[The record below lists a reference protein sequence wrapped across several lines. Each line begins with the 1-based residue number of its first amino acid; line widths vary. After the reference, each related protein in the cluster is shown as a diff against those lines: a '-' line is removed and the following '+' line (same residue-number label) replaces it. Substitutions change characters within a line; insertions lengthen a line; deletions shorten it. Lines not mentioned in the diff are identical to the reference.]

1 MWPGSHIA
9 RTSQHLRPVC
19 HQAPPRA
26 SPSDPVHFSAWPFDA
41 VLLTLVV
48 LVAVAVFALILP
60 ILVWRRL
67 GRLAGVVPRLDALV
81 SQLTTVQATIAL
93 IDQRVGR
100 LHSQLA
106 EDNAQLREQVGGRL
120 DAFKLALAATLAE
133 DRVQLLRQL
142 TEQREQLTAS
152 LAEHRTRGAEQSS
165 RALVTLQDSMRSG
178 FDSLHQQLGAALLRN
193 STDLGQRVE
202 VLTKVTDERLKE
214 IAGQVDKRLS
224 DGFEKTTATFTDV
237 IKRLALIDE
246 AQKKITALS
255 IDVVSLQEILVD
267 KRSRGAFGEVQLAQL
282 VANVMPPQSYALQH
296 HLGNDR
302 IADCALFLPYPLGT
316 ICIDSKFPLEAF
328 RFMTDNSRAEIERK
342 RAEGQFKQDIR
353 KHIKDIA
360 ERYIVRDVTADS
372 AIMFIPA
379 EAVFAEIQAHHPDLV
394 DLAQSHRVWLTSP
407 TTLWAILNTASAVLK
422 DAATREQ
429 VDIIQQHLG
438 HLGDDFQRFRT
449 RMDKLV
455 IHIQQANK
463 DVDEVNISARKI
475 TERFEKIERVELE
488 APEASKPPSRQAS
501 PQVTDPEL

>member
-1 MWPGSHIA
+1 MNFS
-9 RTSQHLRPVC
+9 SLPV
-19 HQAPPRA
+19 
-26 SPSDPVHFSAWPFDA
+26 D
-41 VLLTLVV
+41 T
-48 LVAVAVFALILP
+48 VAVALAVVAAVAVWALVLQIL
-60 ILVWRRL
+60 IWRRV
-67 GRLAGVVPRLDALV
+67 GRLQSADMRLDAIAA
-81 SQLTTVQATIAL
+81 QLTAAQATSEL

-106 EDNAQLREQVGGRL
+106 EDNAQLREQVGGRV

-133 DRVQLLRQL
+133 DRAQLLRQL

-152 LAEHRTRGAEQSS
+152 LAEHRMRGEEQNT
-165 RALVTLQDSMRSG
+165 RALATLQDSMRSG
-178 FDSLHQQLGAALLRN
+178 FDSLHQQLGEALLRN

-296 HLGNDR
+296 RLGNDR
-302 IADCALFLPYPLGT
+302 IADCALFLPYPIGT

-328 RFMTDNSRAEIERK
+328 RFMTDTSRAEVDRK

-394 DLAQSHRVWLTSP
+394 DLAQSQRVWLTSP

-429 VDIIQQHLG
+429 VDIIQKHLG
-438 HLGDDFQRFRT
+438 HLGDDFQRFRM
-449 RMDKLV
+449 RMDKLA
-455 IHIQQANK
+455 IHIQLANK

-475 TERFEKIERVELE
+475 SERFEKIERVELE
-488 APEASKPPSRQAS
+488 GPEASNPTSRQAS
-501 PQVTDPEL
+501 PQVTDSEP

>member
-1 MWPGSHIA
+1 MTAWS
-9 RTSQHLRPVC
+9 LPVDL
-19 HQAPPRA
+19 
-26 SPSDPVHFSAWPFDA
+26 SSAA
-41 VLLTLVV
+41 VVLL
-48 LVAVAVFALILP
+48 VALAAVSLMLLIMS
-60 ILVWRRL
+60 WRRL
-67 GRLAGVVPRLDALV
+67 ARLQAGDPRLDAIAN
-81 SQLTTVQATIAL
+81 QLTGSKAAIEL

-106 EDNAQLREQVGGRL
+106 EDNAQLREQVGTRL
-120 DAFKLALAATLAE
+120 EAFKLALSETLAD
-133 DRVQLLRQL
+133 DRARMVRQL
-142 TEQREQLTAS
+142 SEQREQLAAS
-152 LAEHRTRGAEQSS
+152 LGEYRTRIEEQNT
-165 RALVTLQDSMRSG
+165 RALATLQDSMRTG
-178 FDSLHQQLGAALLRN
+178 FDSLHQQLGEALLRS

-202 VLTKVTDERLKE
+202 TLTKLTDERLRE
-214 IAGQVDKRLS
+214 IAGQVDKRLA
-224 DGFEKTTATFTDV
+224 DGFEKTTTTFTDV

-296 HLGNDR
+296 RLGNER
-302 IADCALFLPYPLGT
+302 IADCALFLPYPTGT
-316 ICIDSKFPLEAF
+316 ICIDSKFPLESF
-328 RFMTDNSRAEIERK
+328 RFMTDNSRAEVDRK
-342 RAEGQFKQDIR
+342 RSEAQFKQDIR

-394 DLAQSHRVWLTSP
+394 ELAQSNRVWLTSP

-429 VDIIQQHLG
+429 VDIIQKHLG
-438 HLGDDFQRFRT
+438 HLADDFQRFRT
-449 RMDKLV
+449 RMDKLS

-488 APEASKPPSRQAS
+488 APEVSTPSVRHADEELI
-501 PQVTDPEL
+501 DPAA

>member
-1 MWPGSHIA
+1 MRRFDRSRDQYATKP
-9 RTSQHLRPVC
+9 LR
-19 HQAPPRA
+19 AP
-26 SPSDPVHFSAWPFDA
+26 SLCDPVNHAPWVTND
-41 VLLTLVV
+41 LLVPLTV
-48 LVAVAVFALILP
+48 LVTVAMAALLLHILM
-60 ILVWRRL
+60 WRSLSRL
-67 GRLAGVVPRLDALV
+67 QHTNPRLDTVTA
-81 SQLTTVQATIAL
+81 QLTAVLATIEL

-100 LHSQLA
+100 LHSQLDA
-106 EDNAQLREQVGGRL
+106 DNAQLREQVASRL
-120 DAFKLALAATLAE
+120 DAYKLALATTLAE
-133 DRVQLLRQL
+133 DRAHLVRQL
-142 TEQREQLTAS
+142 TEQREQLSAG
-152 LAEHRTRGAEQSS
+152 LAAHRMQGQEQNT
-165 RALVTLQDSMRSG
+165 RALTTLQDSMRTG

-193 STDLGQRVE
+193 STDLGQRVGT
-202 VLTKVTDERLKE
+202 LTQVTDERLKE

-224 DGFEKTTATFTDV
+224 DGFEKTSATFTDV

-296 HLGNDR
+296 RLGNER
-302 IADCALFLPYPLGT
+302 IADCALFLPYPIGT
-316 ICIDSKFPLEAF
+316 ICIDSKFPLESF
-328 RFMTDNSRAEIERK
+328 RVMTDTARTEDERK
-342 RAEGQFKQDIR
+342 RADGQFKQDIR

-394 DLAQSHRVWLTSP
+394 EFAQAQRVWLTSP

-429 VDIIQQHLG
+429 VDIIQKHLG
-438 HLGDDFQRFRT
+438 HLGDDFQRFRV
-449 RMDKLV
+449 RMDKLA

-475 TERFEKIERVELE
+475 SERFEKIERVELE
-488 APEASKPPSRQAS
+488 PPEVSKPSIRQPAAQALDDES
-501 PQVTDPEL
+501 

>member
-1 MWPGSHIA
+1 MI
-9 RTSQHLRPVC
+9 
-19 HQAPPRA
+19 
-26 SPSDPVHFSAWPFDA
+26 DPVTPASLGLDA
-41 VLLTLVV
+41 VLALLATSTLVSFVV
-48 LVAVAVFALILP
+48 LV
-60 ILVWRRL
+60 LVMVLWRRVARIAS
-67 GRLAGVVPRLDALV
+67 GDPRLDTI
-81 SQLTTVQATIAL
+81 STQITTGLATSEL
-93 IDQRVGR
+93 IDQRLGR

-106 EDNAQLREQVGGRL
+106 NDNAQLREQVGTRL
-120 DAFKLALAATLAE
+120 DAFKLALSATLAE
-133 DRVQLLRQL
+133 DRAHFVRELSA
-142 TEQREQLTAS
+142 QREQLTAN
-152 LAEHRTRGAEQSS
+152 LAEHRTRVEQQNT
-165 RALVTLQDSMRSG
+165 RALATLQHSMRTG
-178 FDSLHQQLGAALLRN
+178 FDSLHQQLGEALLRS

-202 VLTKVTDERLKE
+202 ALTRVTDERLKA

-255 IDVVSLQEILVD
+255 SDVVSLQEILVD

-296 HLGNDR
+296 RLGNER
-302 IADCALFLPYPLGT
+302 IADCALFLPYPTGT
-316 ICIDSKFPLEAF
+316 ICIDSKFPLESF
-328 RFMTDNSRAEIERK
+328 RFMTDNTRAEVDRK
-342 RAEGQFKQDIR
+342 RAEAQFKQDIR

-360 ERYIVRDVTADS
+360 EKYIVRDVTADS

-394 DLAQSHRVWLTSP
+394 ELAQANRVWLTSP

-438 HLGDDFQRFRT
+438 YLADDFQRFRT
-449 RMDKLV
+449 RMDKLAV
-455 IHIQQANK
+455 HIQQANK

-488 APEASKPPSRQAS
+488 GPDASKASARQAVEDGIDS
-501 PQVTDPEL
+501 ER

>member
-1 MWPGSHIA
+1 MW
-9 RTSQHLRPVC
+9 R
-19 HQAPPRA
+19 
-26 SPSDPVHFSAWPFDA
+26 
-41 VLLTLVV
+41 
-48 LVAVAVFALILP
+48 
-60 ILVWRRL
+60 
-67 GRLAGVVPRLDALV
+67 
-81 SQLTTVQATIAL
+81 
-93 IDQRVGR
+93 RVGR
-100 LHSQLA
+100 LHSADLHMAAVVTQLTTAQAAIEMIDQRVARLHRQLA
-106 EDNAQLREQVGGRL
+106 EDNAQLREQVGSRL
-120 DAFKLALAATLAE
+120 DAFKLALAATLAD
-133 DRVQLLRQL
+133 DRAHLVRQL
-142 TEQREQLTAS
+142 TEQREQLAAS
-152 LAEHRTRGAEQSS
+152 LAEHRTRGEEQHTRALATLQSS
-165 RALVTLQDSMRSG
+165 MRTG
-178 FDSLHQQLGAALLRN
+178 FDSLHQQLGEALLRS

-202 VLTKVTDERLKE
+202 SLTKVTDERLKE

-282 VANVMPPQSYALQH
+282 VANVMPPQSFALQH
-296 HLGNDR
+296 RLGNER
-302 IADCALFLPYPLGT
+302 IADCALFLPYPIGT

-328 RFMTDNSRAEIERK
+328 RVMTDTSRAEVDRK

-360 ERYIVRDVTADS
+360 ERYIVRDLTADS

-394 DLAQSHRVWLTSP
+394 DFAQSQRVWLTSP

-429 VDIIQQHLG
+429 VDIIQKHLG
-438 HLGDDFQRFRT
+438 HLGDDFQRFRV
-449 RMDKLV
+449 RMDKLA

>member
-1 MWPGSHIA
+1 MVLVLVMMLWRRVAHIA
-9 RTSQHLRPVC
+9 SG
-19 HQAPPRA
+19 
-26 SPSDPVHFSAWPFDA
+26 D
-41 VLLTLVV
+41 
-48 LVAVAVFALILP
+48 
-60 ILVWRRL
+60 
-67 GRLAGVVPRLDALV
+67 PRLDTISTRITMGL
-81 SQLTTVQATIAL
+81 ATSEL
-93 IDQRVGR
+93 IDQRLGR

-106 EDNAQLREQVGGRL
+106 DDNAQLREQIGTRL
-120 DAFKLALAATLAE
+120 DAFKLALSASLAE
-133 DRVQLLRQL
+133 DRAHLVREL
-142 TEQREQLTAS
+142 TAQREQLTAN
-152 LAEHRTRGAEQSS
+152 LAEHRMRVEEQNT
-165 RALVTLQDSMRSG
+165 RALATLQDSMRSG
-178 FDSLHQQLGAALLRN
+178 FDSLHQQLGEALLRS

-202 VLTKVTDERLKE
+202 ALTRVTDERLKA

-255 IDVVSLQEILVD
+255 SDVVSLQEILVD

-282 VANVMPPQSYALQH
+282 VANVMAPQSYALQH
-296 HLGNDR
+296 RLGNER
-302 IADCALFLPYPLGT
+302 IADCALFLPYPTGT
-316 ICIDSKFPLEAF
+316 ICIDSKFPLESF
-328 RFMTDNSRAEIERK
+328 RFMTDNSRAEVDRK
-342 RAEGQFKQDIR
+342 RAEAQFKQDIR

-360 ERYIVRDVTADS
+360 EKYIVRDVTADS

-394 DLAQSHRVWLTSP
+394 ELAQANRVWLTSP

-438 HLGDDFQRFRT
+438 YLADDFQRFRT
-449 RMDKLV
+449 RMDKLAV
-455 IHIQQANK
+455 HIQQANK

-488 APEASKPPSRQAS
+488 GPEASKGSVRQA
-501 PQVTDPEL
+501 VDDGVDCER

>member
-1 MWPGSHIA
+1 MTAWS
-9 RTSQHLRPVC
+9 LPVDL
-19 HQAPPRA
+19 
-26 SPSDPVHFSAWPFDA
+26 SSAA
-41 VLLTLVV
+41 VVLL
-48 LVAVAVFALILP
+48 VALAAVSLMLLIMS
-60 ILVWRRL
+60 WRRL
-67 GRLAGVVPRLDALV
+67 ARLQASDPRLDAIAN
-81 SQLTTVQATIAL
+81 QLTASKAAIEL

-106 EDNAQLREQVGGRL
+106 EDNAQLREQVGTRL
-120 DAFKLALAATLAE
+120 EAFKLALSETLAD
-133 DRVQLLRQL
+133 DRARMVRQL
-142 TEQREQLTAS
+142 SEQREQLAAS
-152 LAEHRTRGAEQSS
+152 LGEHRTRIEEQNT
-165 RALVTLQDSMRSG
+165 RALATLQDSMRTG
-178 FDSLHQQLGAALLRN
+178 FDSLHQQLGEALLRS

-202 VLTKVTDERLKE
+202 TLTKLTDERLRE
-214 IAGQVDKRLS
+214 IAGQVDKRLA
-224 DGFEKTTATFTDV
+224 DGFEKTTTTFTDV

-296 HLGNDR
+296 RLGNER
-302 IADCALFLPYPLGT
+302 IADCALFLPYPTGT
-316 ICIDSKFPLEAF
+316 ICIDSKFPLESF
-328 RFMTDNSRAEIERK
+328 RFMTDNSRAEVDRK
-342 RAEGQFKQDIR
+342 RSEAQFKQDIR

-394 DLAQSHRVWLTSP
+394 ELAQSNRVWLTSP

-438 HLGDDFQRFRT
+438 HLADDFQRFRT
-449 RMDKLV
+449 RMDKLST
-455 IHIQQANK
+455 HIQQANK

-488 APEASKPPSRQAS
+488 APEVSTPSVRQADEELI
-501 PQVTDPEL
+501 DPAA

>member
-1 MWPGSHIA
+1 MN
-9 RTSQHLRPVC
+9 
-19 HQAPPRA
+19 
-26 SPSDPVHFSAWPFDA
+26 FSTLAFDVVQLSLA
-41 VLLTLVV
+41 VLASAAVCLQV
-48 LVAVAVFALILP
+48 LQIL
-60 ILVWRRL
+60 LWRRL
-67 GRLAGVVPRLDALV
+67 VRLQSTDERVAAVIT
-81 SQLTTVQATIAL
+81 QLTTVQATIEMV
-93 IDQRVGR
+93 DQRVAR

-120 DAFKLALAATLAE
+120 DAFKLALGTTLAD
-133 DRVQLLRQL
+133 DRAHLVRQL
-142 TEQREQLTAS
+142 TEQREQLAVS
-152 LAEHRTRGAEQSS
+152 LAGHRTHGEEQHT
-165 RALVTLQDSMRSG
+165 RALATLQNSMRTG
-178 FDSLHQQLGAALLRN
+178 FDSLHQQLGEALLRS
-193 STDLGQRVE
+193 STDLGQRVAS
-202 VLTKVTDERLKE
+202 LTKVTDERLKE

-282 VANVMPPQSYALQH
+282 VANVMPPQSFALQH
-296 HLGNDR
+296 RLGNDR
-302 IADCALFLPYPLGT
+302 IADCALFLPYPIGT

-328 RFMTDNSRAEIERK
+328 RFMTDTSRAEVERK

-394 DLAQSHRVWLTSP
+394 DFAQSQRVWLTSP

-429 VDIIQQHLG
+429 VDIIQKHLG
-438 HLGDDFQRFRT
+438 HLGDDFQRFRI
-449 RMDKLV
+449 RMDKLA

-488 APEASKPPSRQAS
+488 ATEVSKPTVRQPY
-501 PQVTDPEL
+501 PQVTDPER

>member
-1 MWPGSHIA
+1 MNFS
-9 RTSQHLRPVC
+9 SLPV
-19 HQAPPRA
+19 
-26 SPSDPVHFSAWPFDA
+26 D
-41 VLLTLVV
+41 T
-48 LVAVAVFALILP
+48 VAVALAVVAAVAVWALVLQIL
-60 ILVWRRL
+60 IWRRV
-67 GRLAGVVPRLDALV
+67 GRLQSADMRLDAIAA
-81 SQLTTVQATIAL
+81 QLTAAQATSEL

-106 EDNAQLREQVGGRL
+106 EDNAQLREQVGGRV

-133 DRVQLLRQL
+133 DRTQLLRQL

-152 LAEHRTRGAEQSS
+152 LAEHRMRGEEQNT
-165 RALVTLQDSMRSG
+165 RALATLQDSMRSG
-178 FDSLHQQLGAALLRN
+178 FDSLHQQLGEALLRN

-296 HLGNDR
+296 RLGNDR
-302 IADCALFLPYPLGT
+302 IADCALFLPYPIGT

-328 RFMTDNSRAEIERK
+328 RFMTDTSRAEVDRK

-394 DLAQSHRVWLTSP
+394 DLAQSQRVWLTSP

-429 VDIIQQHLG
+429 VDIIQKHLG
-438 HLGDDFQRFRT
+438 HLGDDFQRFRM
-449 RMDKLV
+449 RMDKLA
-455 IHIQQANK
+455 IHIQLANK

-475 TERFEKIERVELE
+475 SERFEKIERVELE
-488 APEASKPPSRQAS
+488 GPEASNPTSRQAS
-501 PQVTDPEL
+501 PQVTDSEP

>member
-1 MWPGSHIA
+1 MI
-9 RTSQHLRPVC
+9 
-19 HQAPPRA
+19 
-26 SPSDPVHFSAWPFDA
+26 DPVTPASLGLDA
-41 VLLTLVV
+41 VLALLATSTLVSFVV
-48 LVAVAVFALILP
+48 LV
-60 ILVWRRL
+60 LVMVLWRRVARIAS
-67 GRLAGVVPRLDALV
+67 GDPRLDTI
-81 SQLTTVQATIAL
+81 STQITTGLATSEL
-93 IDQRVGR
+93 IDQRLGR

-106 EDNAQLREQVGGRL
+106 NDNAQLREQVGTRL
-120 DAFKLALAATLAE
+120 DAFKLALSATLAE
-133 DRVQLLRQL
+133 DRAHFVRELSA
-142 TEQREQLTAS
+142 QREQLTAN
-152 LAEHRTRGAEQSS
+152 LAEHRTRVEQQNT
-165 RALVTLQDSMRSG
+165 RALATLQHSMRTG
-178 FDSLHQQLGAALLRN
+178 FDSLHQQLGEALLRS

-202 VLTKVTDERLKE
+202 ALTRVTDERLKA

-255 IDVVSLQEILVD
+255 SDVVSLQEILVD

-282 VANVMPPQSYALQH
+282 VANVMAPQSYALQH
-296 HLGNDR
+296 RLGNER
-302 IADCALFLPYPLGT
+302 IADCALFLPYPTGT
-316 ICIDSKFPLEAF
+316 ICIDSKFPLESF
-328 RFMTDNSRAEIERK
+328 RFMTDNSRAEVDRK
-342 RAEGQFKQDIR
+342 RAEAQFKQDIR

-360 ERYIVRDVTADS
+360 EKYIVRDVTADS

-394 DLAQSHRVWLTSP
+394 ELAQANRVWLTSP

-438 HLGDDFQRFRT
+438 YLADDFQRFRT
-449 RMDKLV
+449 RMDKLAV
-455 IHIQQANK
+455 HIQQANK

-488 APEASKPPSRQAS
+488 GPEASKGSVRQA
-501 PQVTDPEL
+501 VEDGVDCER

>member
-1 MWPGSHIA
+1 MI
-9 RTSQHLRPVC
+9 
-19 HQAPPRA
+19 
-26 SPSDPVHFSAWPFDA
+26 DPVTPASLGLDA
-41 VLLTLVV
+41 VPAWLATSTLVSFVV
-48 LVAVAVFALILP
+48 LV
-60 ILVWRRL
+60 LVMMMMLWRRVARIAS
-67 GRLAGVVPRLDALV
+67 GDPRLDTI
-81 SQLTTVQATIAL
+81 STQITTGLATSEL
-93 IDQRVGR
+93 IDQRLGR

-106 EDNAQLREQVGGRL
+106 NDNAQLREQVGTRL
-120 DAFKLALAATLAE
+120 DAFKLALSATLAE
-133 DRVQLLRQL
+133 DRAHFVRELSA
-142 TEQREQLTAS
+142 QREQLTAN
-152 LAEHRTRGAEQSS
+152 LAEHRTRVEQQNT
-165 RALVTLQDSMRSG
+165 RALATLQHSMRTG
-178 FDSLHQQLGAALLRN
+178 FDSLHQQLGEALLRS

-202 VLTKVTDERLKE
+202 ALTRVTDERLKA

-255 IDVVSLQEILVD
+255 SDVVSLQEILVD

-296 HLGNDR
+296 RLGNER
-302 IADCALFLPYPLGT
+302 IADCALFLPYPTGT
-316 ICIDSKFPLEAF
+316 ICIDSKFPLESF
-328 RFMTDNSRAEIERK
+328 RFMTDNTRAEVDRK
-342 RAEGQFKQDIR
+342 RAEAQFKQDIR

-360 ERYIVRDVTADS
+360 EKYIVRDVTADS

-394 DLAQSHRVWLTSP
+394 ELAQANRVWLTSP

-438 HLGDDFQRFRT
+438 YLADDFQRFRT
-449 RMDKLV
+449 RMDKLAV
-455 IHIQQANK
+455 HIQQANK

-488 APEASKPPSRQAS
+488 GPDASKASARQAVEDGIDS
-501 PQVTDPEL
+501 ER

>member
-1 MWPGSHIA
+1 MSDAATMVLFGSTPA
-9 RTSQHLRPVC
+9 L
-19 HQAPPRA
+19 
-26 SPSDPVHFSAWPFDA
+26 
-41 VLLTLVV
+41 VLLAALSV
-48 LVAVAVFALILP
+48 LVLGVLLLVL
-60 ILVWRRL
+60 LVWRRV
-67 GRLAGVVPRLDALV
+67 GRLNADASRLDIILA
-81 SQLTTVQATIAL
+81 QLTANQTTSEL
-93 IDQRVGR
+93 IDQRLGR

-106 EDNAQLREQVGGRL
+106 EDNAQLREQIGGRL
-120 DAFKLALAATLAE
+120 DAFRLALSTTLAE
-133 DRVQLLRQL
+133 DRAYLVRQS
-142 TEQREQLTAS
+142 TEQREQLS
-152 LAEHRTRGAEQSS
+152 SQLGEHRMRVEEQNT
-165 RALVTLQDSMRSG
+165 RALATLQDSMRIG
-178 FDSLHQQLGAALLRN
+178 FDSLHQQLGEALLRS

-202 VLTKVTDERLKE
+202 ALTRVTDERLKV

-255 IDVVSLQEILVD
+255 CDVVSLQEILVD

-282 VANVMPPQSYALQH
+282 VANVLPPQSYALQH
-296 HLGNDR
+296 RLGNER
-302 IADCALFLPYPLGT
+302 IADCALFLPYPTGT
-316 ICIDSKFPLEAF
+316 ICIDSKFPLESF
-328 RFMTDNSRAEIERK
+328 RFMTDNTRAELDRK
-342 RAEGQFKQDIR
+342 RAEAQFKQDIR

-360 ERYIVRDVTADS
+360 EKYIVRDVTADS

-394 DLAQSHRVWLTSP
+394 ELAQANRVWLTSP

-449 RMDKLV
+449 RMDRLAM
-455 IHIQQANK
+455 HIQQANK

-475 TERFEKIERVELE
+475 TDRFEKIERVELGS
-488 APEASKPPSRQAS
+488 PEVSNGSDRQAVEGAGQQA
-501 PQVTDPEL
+501 P

>member
-1 MWPGSHIA
+1 MA
-9 RTSQHLRPVC
+9 L
-19 HQAPPRA
+19 
-26 SPSDPVHFSAWPFDA
+26 DPVLALVATSALVSFS
-41 VLLTLVV
+41 VLVLVV
-48 LVAVAVFALILP
+48 ML
-60 ILVWRRL
+60 WRRVARSAS
-67 GRLAGVVPRLDALV
+67 GDPRLDTIGT
-81 SQLTTVQATIAL
+81 QLTTALATSEL
-93 IDQRVGR
+93 IDQRLAR

-106 EDNAQLREQVGGRL
+106 DDNAQLREQVGTRL
-120 DAFKLALAATLAE
+120 DAFKLALSATLAE
-133 DRVQLLRQL
+133 DRAHFVREL
-142 TEQREQLTAS
+142 TVQREQLTAN
-152 LAEHRTRGAEQSS
+152 LAEHRMRVEEQNT
-165 RALVTLQDSMRSG
+165 RALATLQDSMRTG
-178 FDSLHQQLGAALLRN
+178 FDSLHQQLGAALLRS

-202 VLTKVTDERLKE
+202 ALTRVTDERLKA

-255 IDVVSLQEILVD
+255 SDVVSLQEILVD

-282 VANVMPPQSYALQH
+282 VANVMSPQSYALQH
-296 HLGNDR
+296 RLGNER
-302 IADCALFLPYPLGT
+302 IADCALFLPYPTGT
-316 ICIDSKFPLEAF
+316 ICIDSKFPLESF
-328 RFMTDNSRAEIERK
+328 RFMTDNTRAEVDRK
-342 RAEGQFKQDIR
+342 RAEAQFKQDIR

-360 ERYIVRDVTADS
+360 EKYIVRDVTADS

-394 DLAQSHRVWLTSP
+394 ELAQTNRVWLTSP

-438 HLGDDFQRFRT
+438 YLADDFQRFRT
-449 RMDKLV
+449 RMDKLAV
-455 IHIQQANK
+455 HIQQANK

-488 APEASKPPSRQAS
+488 GPEVSEASVRQA
-501 PQVTDPEL
+501 VEDGVDRER